1 MLGFWLMMSSAA
13 TFFHC
18 TFFDSRFT
26 HCVPSTTARK
36 DSQKAA
42 GRDRRGRA
50 EPEDGGGGEPIF
62 FAFSLHSPNAK
73 RKMTNEKK
81 KVGSSPQI
89 PNSLHLTA
97 NFRGT
102 SVSHPTTTTNNGF
115 ANTHRTKATDQ
126 YAELRKPRFQ
136 LDDGLKHFFLESN
149 DPFHYCSF
157 SSLAQW

>member
-50 EPEDGGGGEPIF
+50 EPGDGGGGEPIF

-81 KVGSSPQI
+81 KSWKQP
-89 PNSLHLTA
+89 PNPKLFTPHSKLPG
-97 NFRGT
+97 NFRLTPDDDDEQRIRKHAPHKSDGPVRGT
-102 SVSHPTTTTNNGF
+102 
-115 ANTHRTKATDQ
+115 
-126 YAELRKPRFQ
+126 AETEIPARRRIKT
-136 LDDGLKHFFLESN
+136 FFLESN